1 MNKEKIKQYIVV
13 SLKKIRKIDK
23 VSLLTID
30 DFDFIDSGHLD
41 SMEIL
46 KFNIFI
52 EKKFKILI
60 APNEVTS
67 KNYKTVKGLVNIVA
81 KKLR

>member
-1 MNKEKIKQYIVV
+1 MNKEKIKQYIVA
-13 SLKKIRKIDK
+13 SLKKIRKIDR
-23 VSLLTID
+23 VYSQAID

-46 KFNIFI
+46 KFNMLI

-60 APNEVTS
+60 TPNEVTS
-67 KNYKTVKGLVNIVA
+67 KTYKTVKGLTNIVA